1 VIKKIRIDQVVA
13 GVYVHDFNC
22 GWLHHPFLVN
32 RIKLNTDKDVE
43 KILKY
48 GIRELYIDTEKGLD
62 IDAAPTK
69 QEADSEI
76 QTELD
81 QLSMPTE
88 NSEQPS
94 RLSEEITR
102 AKKLIEEAKRTTQRL
117 MDDVKL
123 GKQIEMHQVEKIVE
137 QMTESVLNNKD
148 ALISLLRIKT
158 ADEYT
163 YTHSLAVSALCISF
177 ARQLD
182 FDADQISQIGV
193 GGLLHDIGKMKVP
206 GEILNKPGPLT
217 EKEFE
222 IMKTHVKEGD
232 RILNES
238 TNLDA
243 ACICVTAHHHER
255 LDGTGYPEGLKG
267 DQISLFGQVAAIV
280 DIYDALSSE
289 RCYKVAMSP
298 HVALR
303 KLLEWSQSYLNR
315 DLVEKFIAHVGIY
328 PIGTLV
334 RLKSGYIG
342 VVIDHGEKG
351 LLTPVVRAV
360 CHAVERRPI
369 KPFVIDLAV
378 QRQAGNGHD
387 IVGCEAPE
395 KWQIRP
401 EQYLA

>member
-1 VIKKIRIDQVVA
+1 MIKKIRIDQVVA
-13 GVYVHDFNC
+13 GVYIHDFNC

-32 RIKLNTDKDVE
+32 RIKLNTDKD
-43 KILKY
+43 
-48 GIRELYIDTEKGLD
+48 
-62 IDAAPTK
+62 
-69 QEADSEI
+69 
-76 QTELD
+76 
-81 QLSMPTE
+81 
-88 NSEQPS
+88 
-94 RLSEEITR
+94 
-102 AKKLIEEAKRTTQRL
+102 
-117 MDDVKL
+117 
-123 GKQIEMHQVEKIVE
+123 VEKIVE

-182 FDADQISQIGV
+182 FAADQIRQIGV

-206 GEILNKPGPLT
+206 SEILNKPGPLT

-267 DQISLFGQVAAIV
+267 DQINLFGQVAAIV

-303 KLLEWSQSYLNR
+303 KIFEWSQGYLNR
-315 DLVEKFIAHVGIY
+315 NLVEKFIAHVGIY

-351 LLTPVVRAV
+351 SLTPVVRAV
-360 CHAVERRPI
+360 CDAVQRRPM
-369 KPFVIDLAV
+369 KPFVIDLGI
-378 QRQAGNGHD
+378 QRQIGNEHD

-395 KWQIRP
+395 KWHVKP
-401 EQYLA
+401 EQYF